1 MLSDFSD
8 PALGRKMLTKVQEL
22 LHQWTDKSG
31 RRLVLMEVCG
41 THTVAFSRSGIREL
55 LKPFLELK
63 SGPGC
68 PVCVTDQQDIDNM
81 LALAALPQITVA
93 TFGDMMRVPG
103 SSGNLAQA
111 RAEGADVQVVYSP
124 LAAVALAEANPKRR
138 TVFLGIGFET
148 TVPTVAAALAQA
160 ETLGLD
166 NFSLYSVH
174 KLAAPVIANLLEDE
188 GLKLDGLILPG
199 HVAAITGRRHFDF
212 VGQRFGVPA
221 AITGFAELDL
231 LAGVEEIVKQL
242 LNGKSYSFNAYPR
255 VVREE
260 GNTKAWSLVERFFE
274 PGPAKW
280 RGLGELAGS
289 GLVLRPEYAH
299 FDAKNRYSV
308 SVPTA
313 RLPKGCL
320 CGEILKGKALPFN
333 CRHFAAACNP
343 LNPVGPCMVSAE
355 GTCAAYYKY
364 ERRDGALY
372 G

>member
-1 MLSDFSD
+1 MLPNFND
-8 PALGRKMLTKVQEL
+8 PSLGREMLTHVQEL
-22 LHQWTDKSG
+22 LRQWTDKSG

-41 THTVAFSRSGIREL
+41 THTVAFSKSGIREL

-81 LALAALPQITVA
+81 LALAAVPGITIA

-124 LAAVALAEANPKRR
+124 LAAVALAESHPERQV
-138 TVFLGIGFET
+138 VFLGIGFET

-160 ETLGLD
+160 EKLGLD

-174 KLAAPVIANLLEDE
+174 KLAAPVIASLLADG
-188 GLKLDGLILPG
+188 GLKLDSLILPG
-199 HVAAITGRRHFDF
+199 HVAAITGRSHFDF
-212 VGQRFGVPA
+212 VGQTFGIPA
-221 AITGFAELDL
+221 AVTGFADLDL
-231 LAGVEEIVKQL
+231 LVGVEEIVKQL
-242 LNGKSYSFNAYPR
+242 LAGTASTINAYPR
-255 VVREE
+255 VVQEE
-260 GNTKAWSLVERFFE
+260 GNLRAWSLVERFFE
-274 PGPAKW
+274 PGRARW

-289 GLVLRPEYAH
+289 GLNVRPQYARY
-299 FDAKNRYSV
+299 DAGNRFPV
-308 SVPTA
+308 SAPEA
-313 RLPKGCL
+313 RPPRGCL
-320 CGEILKGKALPFN
+320 CGEILKGKALPFQ
-333 CRHFAAACNP
+333 CKHFAAACTP
-343 LNPVGPCMVSAE
+343 VNPVGPCMVSAE